1 MGTVDAIRPMTPLE
15 ASTFSIGSVRMA
27 SPADAPALATL
38 DQEHVRHYAD
48 APVLMPP
55 PELLDEQA
63 WGDFLATDGNA
74 VWLAEDATGPYGFMR
89 FERVFHGSAVIESR
103 TGVFISGA
111 FVRPAYRGRG
121 AATAMLDAAIRR
133 YAVDGMASCAV
144 DFEAFNPEAVAFWTR
159 HFAPVCY
166 SLMRVPERPGGRF
179 TDARLMLRRLD
190 RFGTGL
196 TFGPH

>member
-1 MGTVDAIRPMTPLE
+1 
-15 ASTFSIGSVRMA
+15 
-27 SPADAPALATL
+27 
-38 DQEHVRHYAD
+38 
-48 APVLMPP
+48 
-55 PELLDEQA
+55 
-63 WGDFLATDGNA
+63 
-74 VWLAEDATGPYGFMR
+74 MR

-133 YAVDGMASCAV
+133 YAVDGITSCAV

-179 TDARLMLRRLD
+179 TDA
-190 RFGTGL
+190 G
-196 TFGPH
+196 